1 MSFPQTYYKTK
12 HESCRG
18 CGGRAK
24 DLFQNI
30 PYCRTCIKQVQ
41 NHYQNV

>member
-1 MSFPQTYYKTK
+1 MSFPETYYKTK
-12 HESCRG
+12 EETCSR

-30 PYCRTCIKQVQ
+30 PYCRTCIKQAQ